1 MAHDIAYGS
10 VDRCLLQAEPPCPI
24 GIIFGTFTS
33 TMPWACFWFRSWK
46 RLENLFGSHQDNDQ
60 HFNTKY
66 IQPCH
71 KKYRNSSSRAHNSMD
86 YIDTNFHNLVFHLD
100 LCIQDI
106 HQLHKVDI
114 RTRRDLLRFFT
125 ITFASTC
132 STCFTCSTSVLGLN
146 YPVKP
151 QNTQYKPDHNG
162 FRISQ
167 NVKVIIY
174 FQSVSF
180 ELRLYWLNK
189 VWTTQIRHS
198 WIA

>member
-1 MAHDIAYGS
+1 M
-10 VDRCLLQAEPPCPI
+10 
-24 GIIFGTFTS
+24 
-33 TMPWACFWFRSWK
+33 
-46 RLENLFGSHQDNDQ
+46 
-60 HFNTKY
+60 
-66 IQPCH
+66 
-71 KKYRNSSSRAHNSMD
+71 NSSSRAHNSMD

-132 STCFTCSTSVLGLN
+132 SSFKTAFNSPLTSVLGLN

-151 QNTQYKPDHNG
+151 QNTPYKPDHNR

-167 NVKVIIY
+167 SVKVIIY
-174 FQSVSF
+174 FQIVSF
-180 ELRLYWLNK
+180 ELGLYWLNK

-198 WIA
+198 SIAQYILF